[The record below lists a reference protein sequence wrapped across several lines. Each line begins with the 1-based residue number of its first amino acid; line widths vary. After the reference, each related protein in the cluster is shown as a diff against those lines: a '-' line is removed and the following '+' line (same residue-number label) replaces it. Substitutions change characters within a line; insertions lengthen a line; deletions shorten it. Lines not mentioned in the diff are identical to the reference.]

1 LYFEYQVAKGL
12 NDGDGISIDNSWS
25 NFNMNGGSIKD
36 ALGNNA
42 TLYTSG
48 AANSVYV
55 VDSVAPSPNFNV
67 WNSSSSA
74 YWRYSGTSNWLTGY
88 DNSTLAPGTWVDF
101 SLWASGDP
109 ASIDVYS
116 RDTAG
121 GSLTRLQS
129 GTLRNYGSWVE
140 LYWVQMPTTPMVAG
154 TSTVYNYLVDF
165 VFKDALGN
173 EASTR
178 NTVIGDNSQT
188 FIFKLW
194 NTVSP
199 MVLDLN
205 GDGVHTVNKSS
216 GVMFDVAAT
225 GEAVLTGWT
234 NGEDGLLALDLN
246 GDGKINDGSELFGNA
261 TRTADGKASDG
272 YQALRQYDLNA
283 DGVIDANDEVFGKLQ
298 VWVDGNGNG
307 TTEAGEL
314 HSIKDV
320 GVESL
325 SLDALSSTKTEN
337 GNIHAMTSSWTGTDG
352 KVNDMADVWFANSSL
367 EQLVQNAT
375 GAQMLDLDAD
385 AGANVQD
392 LKLSDVLGLDSQV
405 MVIKAGANDVV
416 NIDHTGWS
424 HSDFTTTFDNHS
436 YNLWNNGNAYA
447 LIDQNA
453 QVHQVI

>member
-1 LYFEYQVAKGL
+1 
-12 NDGDGISIDNSWS
+12 
-25 NFNMNGGSIKD
+25 
-36 ALGNNA
+36 
-42 TLYTSG
+42 
-48 AANSVYV
+48 
-55 VDSVAPSPNFNV
+55 
-67 WNSSSSA
+67 
-74 YWRYSGTSNWLTGY
+74 
-88 DNSTLAPGTWVDF
+88 
-101 SLWASGDP
+101 
-109 ASIDVYS
+109 
-116 RDTAG
+116 
-121 GSLTRLQS
+121 
-129 GTLRNYGSWVE
+129 
-140 LYWVQMPTTPMVAG
+140 
-154 TSTVYNYLVDF
+154 
-165 VFKDALGN
+165 
-173 EASTR
+173 
-178 NTVIGDNSQT
+178 
-188 FIFKLW
+188 
-194 NTVSP
+194 

-205 GDGVHTVNKSS
+205 GDGVHTVNKSN

-234 NGEDGLLALDLN
+234 DGEDGLLALDLN

-261 TRTADGKASDG
+261 TRTAEGKASDG

-325 SLDALSSTKTEN
+325 SLDALSSTKTES

-367 EQLVQNAT
+367 EQLVQSAT
-375 GAQMLDLDAD
+375 GSHMLDLAAD
-385 AGANVQD
+385 ASANVQD

-405 MVIKAGANDVV
+405 MVIKAGNNDVV